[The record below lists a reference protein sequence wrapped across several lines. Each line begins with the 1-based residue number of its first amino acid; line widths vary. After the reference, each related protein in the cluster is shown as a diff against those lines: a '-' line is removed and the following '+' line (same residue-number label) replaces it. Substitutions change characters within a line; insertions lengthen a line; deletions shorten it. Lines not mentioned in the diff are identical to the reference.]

1 MMMSETAQ
9 ELKDQALDALEDRHR
24 DWVLNAR
31 DVAVKVALDFGSV
44 SINDVR
50 PRCPLPDGAHPSL
63 YGAVF
68 RTPALRAAG
77 YVVAFHPESH
87 GRAVRSY
94 KLNNEE
100 H

>member
-1 MMMSETAQ
+1 MSETAQ

-63 YGAVF
+63 YGAIF
-68 RTPALRAAG
+68 RTPVLRPAG
-77 YVVAFHPESH
+77 YVVAFHRESH
-87 GRAVRSY
+87 GRVVRSY

>member
-1 MMMSETAQ
+1 MTTEAQ
-9 ELKDQALDALEDRHR
+9 ELKEQALDAHEERHR
-24 DWVLNAR
+24 DWVLKAR

-50 PRCPLPDGAHPSL
+50 PRCPLPEGAHPSL

-77 YVVAFHPESH
+77 YVVAFHRESH
-87 GRAVRSY
+87 GRVVRSY
-94 KLNNEE
+94 KITGEQ
-100 H
+100 

>member
-1 MMMSETAQ
+1 MSETAQ
-9 ELKDQALDALEDRHR
+9 ELKEQALDQLEDRHR

-50 PRCPLPDGAHPSL
+50 PRCPLPEGAHPSL

-68 RTPALRAAG
+68 RTPVLRPAG
-77 YVVAFHPESH
+77 YVVAFHRESH
-87 GRAVRSY
+87 GRVVRSY
-94 KLNNEE
+94 KITGEQ
-100 H
+100 